1 VRHCRRQGDRWR
13 VVNWDLQPLETQQPH
28 LQIIGAGSKNYLPA
42 RLLTA
47 AEANVCVYGLG
58 DQVAR
63 ERAEMSAPVFSI
75 VSDWTDALL
84 VFELGEDDLNR
95 IRARCFVLFKT
106 THGIWR
112 GLDSRPAL
120 AWRYEPDAF
129 SRRM

>member
-1 VRHCRRQGDRWR
+1 LR
-13 VVNWDLQPLETQQPH
+13 
-28 LQIIGAGSKNYLPA
+28 
-42 RLLTA
+42 
-47 AEANVCVYGLG
+47 YGLW

-95 IRARCFVLFKT
+95 IGARCFVLFKT

-112 GLDSRPAL
+112 GLAPAF